1 MGRGILPRFRFEHL
15 LATFPHL
22 EKCDIM
28 SRFFLRN
35 TYWQHCPVFKN
46 VVACCVFPFSICC
59 QHSPMFRNVI
69 LCRVFS
75 VFKWTVAFFFLK
87 HLLTSFPYVPSFR
100 CTSLDQYF
108 DQGAL
113 VGGDLGPTEA
123 RSFFWKG
130 DFRDDLGLWLHPPRY
145 SYFLLLRVIYA
156 PRVDPGGT
164 GGGTTFPHLEKWD
177 IMLRFFLSNTYWQ
190 HYPMFKHV
198 VACRVCF
205 CFKNLLPKFPYV

>member
-1 MGRGILPRFRFEHL
+1 MFRNAPSAPPWAQNDIQKRAQILHKSIPGCTDGGGILPRFRFEHL

-35 TYWQHCPVFKN
+35 TYWQHCPMFKN
-46 VVACCVFPFSICC
+46 VVACCVFPFNICC

-113 VGGDLGPTEA
+113 VGGRPWSNRGP
-123 RSFFWKG
+123 K
-130 DFRDDLGLWLHPPRY
+130 
-145 SYFLLLRVIYA
+145 FLLEMWFSWWFRIM
-156 PRVDPGGT
+156 
-164 GGGTTFPHLEKWD
+164 TTSSTL
-177 IMLRFFLSNTYWQ
+177 
-190 HYPMFKHV
+190 
-198 VACRVCF
+198 
-205 CFKNLLPKFPYV
+205 